1 MCLLEALA
9 SNYSIAGRFTES
21 VATYEEILGIAQN
34 AGYRAQ
40 IQYQA
45 GEVLA
50 LAGDEAGA
58 ISRWRA
64 ATAEAPSTNYA
75 YRALVRLVEHEA
87 DFDLYQR
94 GLINLA
100 AQSWQPAANAFTA
113 YLDSAPADDARR
125 DTALHMLGQAYLG
138 LGDLASATAT
148 FDRVIAEYPNC
159 TCFGQAWIDSGRT
172 LAAGGDGPGARRV
185 YRTFARDYPTDAL
198 AADALWR
205 SGTLAI
211 NEGSSVEAAVDLALD
226 CRAFSHQ

>member
-1 MCLLEALA
+1 MPMKHLAIAAMPPLLIARRWMRRRILCSVLCCLEALA
-9 SNYSIAGRFTES
+9 SNYSIAGRFAES

-75 YRALVRLVEHEA
+75 YRALVRLVEHQV

-100 AQSWQPAANAFTA
+100 AESWQPAANAFTA

-138 LGDLASATAT
+138 LGDLASATA
-148 FDRVIAEYPNC
+148 
-159 TCFGQAWIDSGRT
+159 
-172 LAAGGDGPGARRV
+172 
-185 YRTFARDYPTDAL
+185 
-198 AADALWR
+198 
-205 SGTLAI
+205 
-211 NEGSSVEAAVDLALD
+211 DL
-226 CRAFSHQ
+226 